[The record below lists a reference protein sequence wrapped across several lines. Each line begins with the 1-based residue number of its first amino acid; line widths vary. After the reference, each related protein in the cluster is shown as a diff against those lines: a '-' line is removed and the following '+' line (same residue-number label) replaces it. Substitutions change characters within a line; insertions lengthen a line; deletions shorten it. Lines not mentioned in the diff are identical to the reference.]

1 MTLDNIVF
9 IDHLPKLDLHG
20 YDRESA
26 RVAINEFVE
35 DNYKMK
41 QEVFLIVHGIG
52 SGVVKNATHETLR
65 KNKKV
70 LEYKT
75 YYYNQGCTL
84 VRILL

>member
-84 VRILL
+84 VRIIL